1 MCVCVCV
8 CVWRGDGKSPSEREV
23 GEGRSGGVV
32 GEAPSVPLIT
42 RSFTGSPLKQTN
54 PSRSNSLYLNKALPP
69 LPEFGKFKVQEKCI
83 FPKNN
88 LKRFCI

>member
-1 MCVCVCV
+1 MCVCVCGAV
-8 CVWRGDGKSPSEREV
+8 MGNLPVKEKF
-23 GEGRSGGVV
+23 GRGVV
-32 GEAPSVPLIT
+32 GDAPSVALIT
-42 RSFTGSPLKQTN
+42 RSFTGSRLKQTN